1 LPDLF
6 KFNIIIKEGLL
17 LNGDKMNLRIAT
29 TDNAKIFDEE
39 IQQVV
44 LPWESGEITLYGKS
58 IPTIVKLVP
67 WIIQITSKWWEK
79 QKYSISKGIALVDTS
94 SIKVT
99 VSMATERPLAK
110 LVELRWTLNLLE
122 LKLQKVRSFGSVEE
136 ISNLIWEVEKIKA
149 DIQLAQN

>member
-1 LPDLF
+1 MPDLF

-136 ISNLIWEVEKIKA
+136 ISNLIWEVEKVKA

>member
-1 LPDLF
+1 MPDLF

-67 WIIQITSKWWEK
+67 WIIQITTKWWEK

-122 LKLQKVRSFGSVEE
+122 LKLQKVRNFGSIEE

>member
-1 LPDLF
+1 
-6 KFNIIIKEGLL
+6 
-17 LNGDKMNLRIAT
+17 MNLRIAT

-67 WIIQITSKWWEK
+67 WIIQITTKWWEK

>member
-1 LPDLF
+1 MPDLF

-67 WIIQITSKWWEK
+67 WIIQITTKWWEK

-136 ISNLIWEVEKIKA
+136 ISTLIWEVEKIKA

>member
-1 LPDLF
+1 MPDLF

-67 WIIQITSKWWEK
+67 WIIQITTKWWEK

-149 DIQLAQN
+149 DIQLVQN

>member
-6 KFNIIIKEGLL
+6 KFYIIIKEGLL
-17 LNGDKMNLRIAT
+17 INGDKMNLRIAT

-44 LPWESGEITLYGKS
+44 LPWESGEITLYSKS

-67 WIIQITSKWWEK
+67 WIIQITTKWWEK

>member
-6 KFNIIIKEGLL
+6 KFYIIIKEGLL
-17 LNGDKMNLRIAT
+17 INGDKMNLRIAT

-67 WIIQITSKWWEK
+67 WIIQITTKWWEK

>member
-1 LPDLF
+1 MPDLF
-6 KFNIIIKEGLL
+6 KFNIITKEGLL

-67 WIIQITSKWWEK
+67 WIIQITTKWWEK

-94 SIKVT
+94 SIKIT

>member
-1 LPDLF
+1 MPDLF

-67 WIIQITSKWWEK
+67 WIIQITTKGWEK

-136 ISNLIWEVEKIKA
+136 ISSLIWEVEKIKA

>member
-1 LPDLF
+1 MPDLF
-6 KFNIIIKEGLL
+6 KFYIIIKEGLL
-17 LNGDKMNLRIAT
+17 INGDKMNLRIAT

-67 WIIQITSKWWEK
+67 WIIQITTKWWEK

-136 ISNLIWEVEKIKA
+136 ISHLIWEVEKIKA

>member
-1 LPDLF
+1 MPDLF
-6 KFNIIIKEGLL
+6 KFYIIIKEGLL
-17 LNGDKMNLRIAT
+17 INGDKMNLRIAT

-67 WIIQITSKWWEK
+67 WIIQITTKWWEK

>member
-67 WIIQITSKWWEK
+67 WIIQITTKWWEK

>member
-1 LPDLF
+1 MPDLS

-67 WIIQITSKWWEK
+67 WIIQITTKWWEK

-149 DIQLAQN
+149 DIQLVQN

>member
-1 LPDLF
+1 MPDLL

-94 SIKVT
+94 SIKIT

>member
-1 LPDLF
+1 MPDLL

-67 WIIQITSKWWEK
+67 WIIQITTKWWEK

-136 ISNLIWEVEKIKA
+136 ISDLIWEVEKIKA

>member
-1 LPDLF
+1 MPDLF

-67 WIIQITSKWWEK
+67 WIIQITTKWWEK

-122 LKLQKVRSFGSVEE
+122 LKLQKVRSFGSIEE

>member
-1 LPDLF
+1 MPDLF
-6 KFNIIIKEGLL
+6 KFYIIIKEGLL
-17 LNGDKMNLRIAT
+17 INGDKMNLRIAT

-44 LPWESGEITLYGKS
+44 LPWESGEITLYSKS

-67 WIIQITSKWWEK
+67 WIIQITTKWWEK

>member
-1 LPDLF
+1 MPDLF

>member
-1 LPDLF
+1 MPDLF

-67 WIIQITSKWWEK
+67 WIIQITTKWWVK

>member
-1 LPDLF
+1 MPDLF
-6 KFNIIIKEGLL
+6 KFYIIIKKGLL
-17 LNGDKMNLRIAT
+17 INGDKMNLRIAT

-67 WIIQITSKWWEK
+67 WIIQITTKWWEK

>member
-1 LPDLF
+1 MPDLL

-67 WIIQITSKWWEK
+67 WIIQITTKWWEK

>member
-1 LPDLF
+1 MPDLLR
-6 KFNIIIKEGLL
+6 FNIIIKEGLL

-67 WIIQITSKWWEK
+67 WIIQITTKWWEK

>member
-1 LPDLF
+1 MPDLF

-67 WIIQITSKWWEK
+67 WIIQITTKWWEK

-149 DIQLAQN
+149 DIQLTWN

>member
-44 LPWESGEITLYGKS
+44 LP
-58 IPTIVKLVP
+58 
-67 WIIQITSKWWEK
+67 
-79 QKYSISKGIALVDTS
+79 
-94 SIKVT
+94 
-99 VSMATERPLAK
+99 
-110 LVELRWTLNLLE
+110 
-122 LKLQKVRSFGSVEE
+122 
-136 ISNLIWEVEKIKA
+136 
-149 DIQLAQN
+149 

>member
-1 LPDLF
+1 MPDLF

-67 WIIQITSKWWEK
+67 WIIQITTKWWEK